1 MLSPTLFHNSV
12 FNAPAGYWSLGCK
25 AQAASTTVCAGRAS
39 FAVGLCEV
47 NAQVLASG
55 EAVLYIAYDMAF
67 PEALKRLGRTT
78 MAFACA
84 LLLEPTSDG
93 APGRFGMIEGWQ
105 REVGARETDAGLQA
119 LAEGF
124 AGNAAA
130 AALPLL
136 TAIATQAGTEIR
148 LPYLDDSRLHLRYS
162 PWS

>member
-1 MLSPTLFHNSV
+1 
-12 FNAPAGYWSLGCK
+12 
-25 AQAASTTVCAGRAS
+25 
-39 FAVGLCEV
+39 
-47 NAQVLASG
+47 
-55 EAVLYIAYDMAF
+55 
-67 PEALKRLGRTT
+67 
-78 MAFACA
+78 
-84 LLLEPTSDG
+84 
-93 APGRFGMIEGWQ
+93 
-105 REVGARETDAGLQA
+105 LQA

>member
-1 MLSPTLFHNSV
+1 M
-12 FNAPAGYWSLGCK
+12 
-25 AQAASTTVCAGRAS
+25 
-39 FAVGLCEV
+39 GLCE
-47 NAQVLASG
+47 AGSQVLVTG

-84 LLLEPTSDG
+84 LLLEPTSGG

-105 REVGARETDAGLQA
+105 REVGACETDGGLQA
-119 LAEGF
+119 LVEGF

-136 TAIATQAGTEIR
+136 TAMATQAGTEIR
-148 LPYLDDSRLHLRYS
+148 LPYLDDEWLHLRYS